1 MSTPDPKDLD
11 FNDLSVWHGHLR
23 PNPEGM
29 RARCGVLR
37 MGCSVCREEARRMG
51 IVQNE
56 DASISGIAPV
66 APTQGVILK
75 PAFPKTAFGGGE
87 EPDNYAPAKR
97 KKTAEDTDYELTTL
111 LGL

>member
-1 MSTPDPKDLD
+1 MSTPK
-11 FNDLSVWHGHLR
+11 
-23 PNPEGM
+23 
-29 RARCGVLR
+29 
-37 MGCSVCREEARRMG
+37 
-51 IVQNE
+51 NE

-97 KKTAEDTDYELTTL
+97 KKTSEDTEYELTAL

>member
-1 MSTPDPKDLD
+1 MSTPK
-11 FNDLSVWHGHLR
+11 
-23 PNPEGM
+23 
-29 RARCGVLR
+29 
-37 MGCSVCREEARRMG
+37 
-51 IVQNE
+51 NE

-66 APTQGVILK
+66 APTQGVLLK

-97 KKTAEDTDYELTTL
+97 KKTSEDSEYELAAL